1 MLEQLDDRQPLPP
14 SVARQRAAT
23 MARGRLIRR
32 TRRALWA
39 STVVVAGA
47 LVVGVVFGLP
57 TRSAVSPI
65 GPQPSPTST
74 SPAPRPTGPAT
85 LLFPL
90 CAEPLPPG
98 QPSSNGGDGTGLPT
112 CTSSE
117 RAGLYASALSDP
129 GPALR
134 FTLALPASWTAVGG
148 WPAGP
153 DGPGY
158 FPKGSTS
165 FAAAGDVG
173 SVTGGATLI
182 NRDGTAGI
190 VLVAEPSVD
199 TCVEDRGGYCYRAKP
214 PADLA
219 GYLRDRSGTGTVRE
233 SVIGGL
239 PASIVE
245 LASGGGDAAGF
256 QQCAAP
262 YACSPLVAYYIGP
275 DAGPGA
281 ARSTMGRLAQW
292 PTRVIVVPV
301 PRSGGT
307 VRVVIWLWSVVDRP
321 TNADQRDLD
330 GLEEIA
336 RSIRFVVS
344 P

>member
-1 MLEQLDDRQPLPP
+1 VTVLEQLDDRQPLPL
-14 SVARQRAAT
+14 SVPAQRAAT
-23 MARGRLIRR
+23 MARGRQIRR
-32 TRRALWA
+32 TRRALVA
-39 STVVVAGA
+39 SAAVAAGVLVAG
-47 LVVGVVFGLP
+47 VVLGVP
-57 TRSAVSPI
+57 TRIAAPPV

-74 SPAPRPTGPAT
+74 TPVPRPAGPAT
-85 LLFPL
+85 LLYPL
-90 CAEPLPPG
+90 CAQPQQPPG
-98 QPSSNGGDGTGLPT
+98 QPSSNVGDGLPT

-117 RAGLYASALSDP
+117 RAGLYASALRYP
-129 GPALR
+129 EPALR

-148 WPAGP
+148 WPAYPTGF
-153 DGPGY
+153 GY

-173 SVTGGATLI
+173 TVEGLSLI

-190 VLVAEPSVD
+190 RLEAEPSVVS
-199 TCVEDRGGYCYRAKP
+199 CAAGGAPCTYVKP
-214 PADLA
+214 PGDLVS
-219 GYLRDRSGTGTVRE
+219 YLRERSGTGTVRE
-233 SVIGGL
+233 SDVGGL

-245 LASGGGDAAGF
+245 LAPGAGGGG
-256 QQCAAP
+256 AP
-262 YACSPLVAYYIGP
+262 LGCSVPYPCSALVAYNIPPNAGGGSGP
-275 DAGPGA
+275 P
-281 ARSTMGRLAQW
+281 TMGRLGEW

-307 VRVVIWLWSVVDRP
+307 KRVVIWLWSVVDRP

-336 RSIRFVVS
+336 RSIRFDVS